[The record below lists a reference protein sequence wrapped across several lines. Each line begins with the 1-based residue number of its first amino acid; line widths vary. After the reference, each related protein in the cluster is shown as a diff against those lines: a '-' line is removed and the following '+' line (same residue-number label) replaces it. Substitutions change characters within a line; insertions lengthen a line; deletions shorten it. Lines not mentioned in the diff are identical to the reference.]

1 MCVGDPII
9 VSTNIKRLATHVVA
23 SHPYLSLPNNI
34 TYYHVVNTN
43 IKRLTTYMWNRIIA
57 ESRRTDTYI
66 ASCDVLPIIIGD
78 HLKRRHN
85 TKKRRHNTTSLPLF
99 LPMSGQP
106 HHSKSG
112 RPQGIAPTGIINSTY
127 GFSNNYALRIMHY

>member
-9 VSTNIKRLATHVVA
+9 VSTNIKRL
-23 SHPYLSLPNNI
+23 
-34 TYYHVVNTN
+34 
-43 IKRLTTYMWNRIIA
+43 TTYVWNRIIA

-99 LPMSGQP
+99 YHVWATTLFQIY
-106 HHSKSG
+106 G
-112 RPQGIAPTGIINSTY
+112 RPQGIAPTVKINSTNV
-127 GFSNNYALRIMHY
+127 FSDNYELCIIN

>member
-9 VSTNIKRLATHVVA
+9 VSTNIKRL
-23 SHPYLSLPNNI
+23 
-34 TYYHVVNTN
+34 
-43 IKRLTTYMWNRIIA
+43 TTYVWNRIIA

-85 TKKRRHNTTSLPLF
+85 TKKRRRNTTSLRLF
-99 LPMSGQP
+99 ISNLGDLIISNIRATTTMD
-106 HHSKSG
+106 
-112 RPQGIAPTGIINSTY
+112 RPYDQNQFHKRILRQLRIT
-127 GFSNNYALRIMHY
+127 NYALWIDHYTHVRASLREFPDVWIIPTITHYEL

>member
-1 MCVGDPII
+1 MCVGEPII
-9 VSTNIKRLATHVVA
+9 VSTNIKRLATYVVA
-23 SHPYLSLPNNI
+23 SHPHLLLPNDI
-34 TYYHVVNTN
+34 TYYHVVNSN
-43 IKRLTTYMWNRIIA
+43 IKRLTTYVWNRIIA

-78 HLKRRHN
+78 PLKRRHN

-106 HHSKSG
+106 HHQIRATTRD
-112 RPQGIAPTGIINSTY
+112 RPY
-127 GFSNNYALRIMHY
+127 GHNQFHRRILQQLRIMNYAL